1 MRKIFCFLA
10 LFLLL
15 PVAALGETIT
25 LIDDETTAR
34 QFALCFFSN
43 PFVEENVSDSELTVR
58 SIGDEYLIDVQPND
72 QHGALMLRFDDAG
85 VIRQYWNQAWHFPKL
100 TAWDPDWTG
109 VDPEEE
115 NALCTG
121 TETFSR
127 LLLSGRFYDLVALM
141 RSEENEEQGIFT
153 LLLNR
158 DEAYLALR
166 AEPLKLYGFLDITH
180 PESTDQGASVSFVN
194 ASVLARSAVA
204 HLLSPDAETTLSTEQ
219 PFFNYMGSTAAD
231 GSPIPVWEVL
241 VHVEYT
247 DRSDIYYVIL
257 NAQTGEILQTELQ
270 EPQDN
275 G

>member
-43 PFVEENVSDSELTVR
+43 PFIEENVSDSELTVR

-100 TAWDPDWTG
+100 TVWDPGWTG

-204 HLLSPDAETTLSTEQ
+204 HLLSPDSETTLSTEQ

-241 VHVEYT
+241 VHVEYA

>member
-1 MRKIFCFLA
+1 MRKILFCLTLL
-10 LFLLL
+10 LFL

-25 LIDDETTAR
+25 LIDDETDAR
-34 QFALCFFSN
+34 QFAHRFFAN
-43 PFVEENVSDSELTVR
+43 PLVDENVSDAEMTVR
-58 SIGDEYLIDVQPND
+58 SIGGDYVIDVHPGD
-72 QHGALMLRFDDAG
+72 RHGALMLRFDDAG
-85 VIRQYWNQAWHFPKL
+85 VIRQYWNQEWHFPKL
-100 TAWDPDWTG
+100 TAYDSGWTG

-166 AEPLKLYGFLDITH
+166 VEPLKLYGFLDITH

-204 HLLSPDAETTLSTEQ
+204 HLLSPDSETTLSTEQ

-247 DRSDIYYVIL
+247 DRSDTYYVIL